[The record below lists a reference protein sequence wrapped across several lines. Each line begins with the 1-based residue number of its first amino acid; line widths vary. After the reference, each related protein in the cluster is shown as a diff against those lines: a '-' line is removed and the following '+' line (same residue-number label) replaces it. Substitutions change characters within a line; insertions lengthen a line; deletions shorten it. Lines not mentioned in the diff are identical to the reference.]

1 MIDLGHSS
9 EAFMK
14 QSPSSALKPQ
24 KKATKSISVAKLKK
38 VPVKVKKTEI
48 AVVEVVPEDLM
59 PSVSRW
65 TTALVGWAGE
75 KQKQLTN
82 AYENREEIQE
92 TLQKTQ
98 DRMDLELGRAVR
110 RSITRSP
117 QRGAK
122 VVRAVGAAVKIL
134 MKD

>member
-1 MIDLGHSS
+1 
-9 EAFMK
+9 MK
-14 QSPSSALKPQ
+14 QSPNSALKPK
-24 KKATKSISVAKLKK
+24 KKATKSIPAAKTQK

-48 AVVEVVPEDLM
+48 AVVEIVPEDLM

-65 TTALVGWAGE
+65 TNALVGWAGE
-75 KQKQLTN
+75 KQKQLAN
-82 AYENREEIQE
+82 AYENREEIQRKIQE

-122 VVRAVGAAVKIL
+122 VVRAVSAAVKSL